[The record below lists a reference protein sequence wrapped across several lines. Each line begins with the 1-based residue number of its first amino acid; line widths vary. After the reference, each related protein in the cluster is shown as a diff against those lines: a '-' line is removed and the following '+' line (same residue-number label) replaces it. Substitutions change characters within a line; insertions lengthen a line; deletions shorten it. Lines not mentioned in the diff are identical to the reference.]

1 MSGRGVTVRPSAYA
15 TRLLPPTCRQR
26 SGQNVPVLT
35 SKLDLYDETNPY
47 NPLAGSWASTS

>member
-1 MSGRGVTVRPSAYA
+1 MSGRGVTVRPPAYV
-15 TRLLPPTCRQR
+15 TQLLPSTCRQR

-35 SKLDLYDETNPY
+35 SKLDLYDESNPY

>member
-1 MSGRGVTVRPSAYA
+1 MSARGVMVRPPAYV
-15 TRLLPPTCRQR
+15 TLLMPLTCRQR

-35 SKLDLYDETNPY
+35 SKLYLYDESNPY